1 MDLAL
6 WIVAGLLCAVMLFG
20 GATKVLVPKET
31 LAAAPGGG
39 WTGDRS
45 AAFVKTLGA
54 VEILAAVGIVV
65 PAIVDIAPVMVP
77 VTAVCWV
84 LLMVGAMA
92 THLRRHERVAVLAN
106 VTYLAMGVFIAC
118 GRF

>member
-1 MDLAL
+1 MNLAL

-20 GATKVLVPKET
+20 GATKLLVPKEK
-31 LAAAPGGG
+31 LAAAPAGG

-45 AAFVKTLGA
+45 AAFVKTLGGLE
-54 VEILAAVGIVV
+54 VLAAIGIVV
-65 PAIVDIAPVMVP
+65 PAIVDVAPVMVP

-92 THLRRHERVAVLAN
+92 THLRRHERTAVLAN
-106 VTYLAMGVFIAC
+106 VTYLAMAVFVAW